1 MMLVEKAGAL
11 QMLFELGDECGCI
24 LEFLLYMA
32 LSKYTDYG
40 VKHPIQVAHR
50 ADQRDLAWIQRPSK
64 DRRLS

>member
-32 LSKYTDYG
+32 LSKYTEYG
-40 VKHPIQVAHR
+40 VEHPIQVAHR
-50 ADQRDLAWIQRPSK
+50 ADRRDLA
-64 DRRLS
+64 